1 MMFKAAIALLVTA
14 SIVAAGLYWDRGRI
28 VDKLEATQVQL
39 RAVELD
45 VALKSET
52 IDVLRI
58 HSRQLDELRQL
69 QSAAESEIRNAEGF
83 HDATPAIILDAICS
97 SGLC

>member
-1 MMFKAAIALLVTA
+1 MFKAAIALLA
-14 SIVAAGLYWDRGRI
+14 VALIAVAGLYWDRGRI

-39 RAVELD
+39 KAVELD
-45 VALKSET
+45 AAFKSET

-58 HSRQLDELRQL
+58 HSRQLDELRQI
-69 QSAAESEIRNAEGF
+69 QSATENEIRNTEGF
-83 HDATPAIILDAICS
+83 DDATPAIILDAICS